1 MARDTIHDLR
11 AFLAV
16 ARESS
21 FTRAAAILG
30 VSPSALSHAMRQLEE
45 RLGLRLLMRTT
56 RSVSLTQAGERLFKG
71 ISPHF
76 EGIEAQIEALGDLR
90 DSPAGTIRI
99 TASDYPIRQVLWP
112 KLIPFLRANPDIRVD
127 LEFSNAFVDIVAERF
142 DAGVRMG
149 EALAKDMI
157 SARISA
163 DLRFAVVGAPSYFA
177 DHPAPQT
184 LADLAD
190 HRCINLR
197 LPTHGG
203 LWAWDFEQDGKE
215 VRVRV
220 DGQLT
225 FSSVYEMRDA
235 AVAGFGLTY
244 VPEDI
249 VADHLADGR
258 LTRVLDA
265 FCPAWDGYHIYYPS
279 RRQSS
284 PAFTALVEALRHRG

>member
-1 MARDTIHDLR
+1 MPRNNIHDLR
-11 AFLAV
+11 AFLAI
-16 ARESS
+16 AQERS

-56 RSVSLTQAGERLFKG
+56 RSVSLTEAGERLFDG

-90 DSPAGTIRI
+90 DTPAGTIRI
-99 TASDYPIRQVLWP
+99 TASDYPIRHILWP
-112 KLIPFLRANPDIRVD
+112 KLVPFLRDNPDIHVD
-127 LEFSNAFVDIVAERF
+127 LEYNNSFVDIVAERY
-142 DAGVRMG
+142 DAGVRLG
-149 EALAKDMI
+149 EALAQDMI

-163 DLRFAVVGAPSYFA
+163 DQRFAVVGAPSYLA
-177 DHPAPQT
+177 DHPAPQCP
-184 LADLAD
+184 ADLAD

-203 LWAWDFEQDGKE
+203 LWAWDFEENGKDI
-215 VRVRV
+215 RVRV
-220 DGQLT
+220 EGQVT

-244 VPEDI
+244 VPEAI

-258 LTRVLDA
+258 LIRVLEP
-265 FCPAWDGYHIYYPS
+265 FCAYWGGFYLYYPS

-284 PAFTALVEALRHRG
+284 PAFTALVEALRERG